1 MKARFSYPLVF
12 LLPNAMVAAIAAFVA
27 AGLGGGIL
35 WLFVYGDDTWPQTAE
50 YLVMGVAILASLA
63 TLTALSFASYSFG
76 KRREASADLSWLHIA
91 LAVGISMLLPA
102 LALLH
107 QLSVGNIGPQPD
119 SLLCSDFCTAKKFG
133 SSRFPQDGTCRCNG
147 ADGNEA
153 LNVSMDSVRAKQ
165 P

>member
-12 LLPNAMVAAIAAFVA
+12 LLPSAMAAAVAAFVV

-35 WLFVYGDDTWPQTAE
+35 WLFVHGDDTWPQSAKNW
-50 YLVMGVAILASLA
+50 VMAAAMLAALA
-63 TLTALSFASYSFG
+63 TFAALFFAGYSFG
-76 KRREASADLSWLHIA
+76 KRREASGDLIWMHIA
-91 LAVGISMLLPA
+91 LAVGISILLPA

-107 QLSVGNIGPQPD
+107 QRSVGNTGPQPD
-119 SLLCSDFCTAKKFG
+119 SLLCSDFCTANQFG
-133 SSRFPQDGTCRCNG
+133 SSRFPQDGTCRCYG

-153 LNVSMDSVRAKQ
+153 LNVSMDRVRTKQ